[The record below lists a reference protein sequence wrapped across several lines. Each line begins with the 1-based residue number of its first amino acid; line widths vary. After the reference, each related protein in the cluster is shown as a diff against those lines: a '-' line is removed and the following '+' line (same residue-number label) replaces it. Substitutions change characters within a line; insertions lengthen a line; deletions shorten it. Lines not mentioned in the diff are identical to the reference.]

1 MKQTEIVKRAIL
13 GLEAFDA
20 TRHVLV
26 GFDGFVDEII
36 HVVDKRIS
44 LHEFKRIQEIS
55 GFANRVASGASLSA
69 NIELVPIKM
78 KLGGSGPVM
87 ANALLAQGHEVSYIG
102 ALGRHFIHP
111 VFREF
116 ADGCRKVVSIAEP
129 GHTDALEFL
138 DGKIMLNKTSSLED
152 VNMERLLEKLPLD
165 EWSRMIE
172 GADLVAI
179 TNLTM
184 LSNMNGILESFSK
197 IIKKMK
203 KKPLIY
209 VDLGDPKKRTDIDMR
224 KILRLISE
232 IPGEVYLSMNLG
244 ESTIISLIL
253 GIKEEEILSRA
264 VQIKEQLGLSAVI
277 IHPVNGAAIAHNNES
292 AWIRGPYTK
301 QPALSTGAGNNF
313 NAGFCNGWLGGLEPG
328 QCLVLG
334 VCTSGYYVRNGASP
348 SREDLLRFM
357 RKWADADC
365 GKI

>member
-1 MKQTEIVKRAIL
+1 MKQQEIVKRAIL
-13 GLEAFDA
+13 GLEAFNA
-20 TRHVLV
+20 TRHVLA

-44 LHEFKRIQEIS
+44 PHEFKRIQEMS

-69 NIELVPIKM
+69 NIELVPTQM

-87 ANALLAQGHEVSYIG
+87 ANAMLAQGHEVSYIG
-102 ALGRHFIHP
+102 ALGKHYIHP

-116 ADGCRKVVSIAEP
+116 ADGCRKVISIAEP

-152 VNMERLLEKLPLD
+152 VNMDRLLEKLPLD
-165 EWSRMIE
+165 ELSRMIE
-172 GADLVAI
+172 GADMVAL

-184 LSNMNGILESFSK
+184 LSNMNGILEAFSK
-197 IIKKMK
+197 VIKKMK

-209 VDLGDPKKRTDIDMR
+209 VDLGDPKKRTDSDMR
-224 KILRLISE
+224 KILKLISD
-232 IPGEVYLSMNLG
+232 IPGQVYMSMNLG

-253 GIKEEEILSRA
+253 GIKEDEILSRA
-264 VQIKEQLGLSAVI
+264 VQIKEQLALAAVV
-277 IHPVNGAAIAHNNES
+277 IHPVNGAAIAHDNQS
-292 AWIRGPYTK
+292 VWISGPYTK

-313 NAGFCNGWLGGLEPG
+313 NAGFCNGWLAGFDPE

-348 SREDLLRFM
+348 SRDNLIIFM
-357 RKWADADC
+357 KKWVDAGC
-365 GKI
+365 GKV